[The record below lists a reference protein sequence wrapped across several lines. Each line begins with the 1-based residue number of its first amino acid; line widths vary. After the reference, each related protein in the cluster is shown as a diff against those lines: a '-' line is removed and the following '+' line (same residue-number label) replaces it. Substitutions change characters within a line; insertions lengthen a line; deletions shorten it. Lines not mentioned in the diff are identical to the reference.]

1 MKSITEIRRVPARF
15 GISVAQSRN
24 AGKAV
29 SIEFRTKDKFRI
41 EVSTIDSVFSRRAN
55 RIYVVS
61 GLTEIVRRLASSS
74 VRRRTDRLQP
84 CFRERTHN
92 REKE

>member
-1 MKSITEIRRVPARF
+1 MKSITEIRRVPVLAK
-15 GISVAQSRN
+15 ALLDQ

-29 SIEFRTKDKFRI
+29 PIEFRTKDKFRI
-41 EVSTIDSVFSRRAN
+41 EVSTIDSVFNRRAN

-61 GLTEIVRRLASSS
+61 GLTQIVRRLASSS

-84 CFRERTHN
+84 SFRERTHN